1 VSKDVSAPKD
11 TSAAK
16 HAGALR
22 GARLMGYTGLAIFMG
37 TLGVWSATANISGAV
52 IGMGQFVAEGN
63 LRKVQHQTGGVVAQL
78 LVREGSRVAEGELV
92 IRLDETLPRANL
104 LVITRQI
111 DELTARGAR
120 LEAERDG
127 ASSVSVPSLFQRRSD
142 EQELKDLITSEIRL
156 FQARAAARDGIR
168 SQLTKRIGQLN
179 AEIDGLKQQRHAKQ
193 REAQMIQRELIGVRD
208 LFRQNLVQI
217 TRLSQLEREAASLEG
232 QQGQLTASIAQ
243 SEGRIAEIEL
253 QIIQLTEDLR
263 AEAMRDL
270 RDIQGRLA
278 ELNERRIAAEDQLR
292 RIDIRAPAAGVV
304 HQLAVHTVGGVITP
318 AEPAMLIVP
327 GNDKVTLEAR
337 VAPQDID
344 QLQVGQPASVRLH
357 AFNQRTTP
365 ELIGTVA
372 QIGADAVRDQQTGM
386 SFFVIRLN
394 LPETQLERIAPLK
407 IVNGMQADVFIQTV
421 DRTPL
426 SYFLRPVK
434 DQFAKAFRER

>member
-1 VSKDVSAPKD
+1 M
-11 TSAAK
+11 
-16 HAGALR
+16 L
-22 GARLMGYTGLAIFMG
+22 GYAGLAIFMG

-78 LVREGSRVAEGELV
+78 LVREGSRVSEGELV

-104 LVITRQI
+104 LIITRQI
-111 DELTARGAR
+111 DELTARAAR

-127 ASSVSVPSLFQRRSD
+127 LADVAVPAAFEQRLNEPEITS
-142 EQELKDLITSEIRL
+142 LITSEQRL
-156 FQARAAARDGIR
+156 FRARATARDGVR
-168 SQLTKRIGQLN
+168 AQLAKRITQLN
-179 AEIDGLKQQRHAKQ
+179 AEIEGHKQQRHAKQ
-193 REAQMIQRELIGVRD
+193 REASMIQRELTGVRD

-232 QQGQLTASIAQ
+232 LQGQLTASIAQ
-243 SEGRIAEIEL
+243 SEGRIAETEL
-253 QIIQLTEDLR
+253 QIIQLNEDLR

-292 RIDIRAPAAGVV
+292 RIDIRAPVAGVV

-344 QLQVGQPASVRLH
+344 QLQIGQQASVRLH

-365 ELIGTVA
+365 ELFATIS

-386 SFFVIRLN
+386 SFFVIRLH
-394 LPETQLERIAPLK
+394 LPEAQLERIAPLR
-407 IVNGMQADVFIQTV
+407 IVNGMQADVFVQTV
-421 DRTPL
+421 ERTPL